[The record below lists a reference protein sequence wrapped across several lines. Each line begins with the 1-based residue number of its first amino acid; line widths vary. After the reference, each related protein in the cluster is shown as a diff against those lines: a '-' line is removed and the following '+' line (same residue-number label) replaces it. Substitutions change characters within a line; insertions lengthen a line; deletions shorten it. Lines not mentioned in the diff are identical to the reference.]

1 MDPGSHFCR
10 VPFLSNFLISCHA
23 GSWVWV
29 ATPGITTFSAAGA
42 ARALQQ
48 AVFIRVAN
56 RTLENPY
63 GAPRLEIL

>member
-1 MDPGSHFCR
+1 MNAG
-10 VPFLSNFLISCHA
+10 VPFGSPTSSCHA

-29 ATPGITTFSAAGA
+29 ATTQGITTFSAAGA

-63 GAPRLEIL
+63 GAPQLEILRK

>member
-1 MDPGSHFCR
+1 MLGPGFGL
-10 VPFLSNFLISCHA
+10 PLLK
-23 GSWVWV
+23 GSQLR
-29 ATPGITTFSAAGA
+29 FAAGA

-63 GAPRLEIL
+63 GAPQLEILWKWSYPKPKKKHEAVI